1 VTASGPPDEPLR
13 IANCSGFFGDR
24 LAAAREQVEG
34 GPIDV
39 LTGDW
44 LAELTMLI
52 LAGQRVKRPEAGYAR
67 TFVTQMDQVLATCL
81 VRGIKVVANAGGL
94 NPTGCAAAVRAVA
107 EAQGLSPRIAHVEGD
122 DLLPR
127 LPELTAAG
135 ERFANLDT
143 GESLVDAGVTP
154 ITANAY
160 LGGFGIKAA
169 LDAGADVVITGRVT
183 DAALVVGPAAWR
195 FGWSPEDLDALAG
208 AVVAGHVIECGA
220 QATGGN
226 YSFFREVP
234 DLEHPG
240 FPIAEVHADGSSVIT
255 KHPGTGGLVSI
266 GTVTAQL
273 LYEIAG
279 PEYANPDVVARFDT
293 IQLADDGPDRVA
305 ITGVRGDTR
314 PDRAKV
320 AINYAGGFR
329 NAMTFVLTGL
339 DIEAKAELA
348 ERTLWKHVPGG
359 REAFDEVDDQLV
371 RHDVADPPTND
382 QALAELRVTVKD
394 RDQAKVGRAFSNPAI
409 EMALASYPGFFMTS
423 PPTGAKPFGVYWP
436 ALVDGS
442 NITQHVWLDG
452 EMVGDVSW
460 HPATDN
466 ASPDLGLTTA
476 PTAPAVPS
484 ALTTRAPLGTVVG
497 ARSGDK
503 GGNANVGLWARTDA
517 AFAWLDGYVTV
528 DRFRELLPEA
538 ADLPVERHSLPN
550 LRAVN
555 FVVHGLLGRGVAD
568 STRTDAQ
575 AKGLGEY
582 LRARLVDVPTALLS

>member
-1 VTASGPPDEPLR
+1 
-13 IANCSGFFGDR
+13 
-24 LAAAREQVEG
+24 
-34 GPIDV
+34 
-39 LTGDW
+39 
-44 LAELTMLI
+44 
-52 LAGQRVKRPEAGYAR
+52 
-67 TFVTQMDQVLATCL
+67 
-81 VRGIKVVANAGGL
+81 
-94 NPTGCAAAVRAVA
+94 
-107 EAQGLSPRIAHVEGD
+107 
-122 DLLPR
+122 
-127 LPELTAAG
+127 
-135 ERFANLDT
+135 
-143 GESLVDAGVTP
+143 
-154 ITANAY
+154 
-160 LGGFGIKAA
+160 
-169 LDAGADVVITGRVT
+169 
-183 DAALVVGPAAWR
+183 
-195 FGWSPEDLDALAG
+195 
-208 AVVAGHVIECGA
+208 
-220 QATGGN
+220 
-226 YSFFREVP
+226 
-234 DLEHPG
+234 
-240 FPIAEVHADGSSVIT
+240 
-255 KHPGTGGLVSI
+255 
-266 GTVTAQL
+266 
-273 LYEIAG
+273 
-279 PEYANPDVVARFDT
+279 
-293 IQLADDGPDRVA
+293 
-305 ITGVRGDTR
+305 
-314 PDRAKV
+314 
-320 AINYAGGFR
+320 
-329 NAMTFVLTGL
+329 
-339 DIEAKAELA
+339 
-348 ERTLWKHVPGG
+348 
-359 REAFDEVDDQLV
+359 
-371 RHDVADPPTND
+371 
-382 QALAELRVTVKD
+382 VTVKD